1 MRHEKKVWPE
11 YFQKI
16 LDGEKNFEIRL
27 ADWECKEGDI
37 LVLQE
42 WNPNTKEY
50 TGRVIEKEVTYV
62 AKTKDIS
69 FWPKEE
75 IDEHGFLII
84 GFK

>member
-75 IDEHGFLII
+75 IDKHGFLII